1 MNNLSWFFY
10 PKIYEEKQALRAL
23 RKGSVLP
30 SKHRVRSY
38 HVYCNAQLIQSQNEN
53 FLLAKIL
60 DFQILTPLSQAGCL
74 CKRPGGVKKKKKK
87 LVPTGDGPEA
97 GCRCRRHT
105 CLSNCPASQPSNS
118 RLVGEQEQFY
128 LFPVLLFNGDFVKT
142 VQLVTMVEL

>member
-1 MNNLSWFFY
+1 MNNPSWFFY
-10 PKIYEEKQALRAL
+10 PNIYEEKQALRAL

-60 DFQILTPLSQAGCL
+60 DFQIPTTLSQAGCL

-87 LVPTGDGPEA
+87 NLLLQWMALRLAA
-97 GCRCRRHT
+97 GAEDT
-105 CLSNCPASQPSNS
+105 P
-118 RLVGEQEQFY
+118 V
-128 LFPVLLFNGDFVKT
+128 FPT
-142 VQLVTMVEL
+142 VQLPSPPIVGC